1 MCGATRG
8 TLLVA
13 VHAQVG
19 PTSQFIVLHGTLVD
33 HAPLAL
39 DVETRRF
46 HDGAGPLVD
55 CDVSPRGVWGAW
67 RHEAAFTAFDSAG
80 RGGVQWETL
89 AGAGGCGEDVLAGV
103 AAGNGDGAAG
113 VILRANGAAG
123 LACAFGG
130 DSVALL
136 AQAQGDGNEPLAV
149 GRADPAVM
157 GTPLARGADDL
168 AALRKAVMTV
178 RRLVPTDTLSEID
191 VAVAAGGCPAAVC
204 RRALANK
211 ARSIPNDVARYVCTW
226 DSMGPWA
233 GMGWAAAD
241 MGAGVRGAGT
251 WTTLSW
257 RWCMRWRRWRPP
269 RPGRQTRRPALGLGL
284 GAQPSQLRRRI

>member
-8 TLLVA
+8 TLLVV

-19 PTSQFIVLHGTLVD
+19 PTSQFIVLHGALGD

-89 AGAGGCGEDVLAGV
+89 GGPDGCGEDILAGV

-113 VILRANGAAG
+113 VIVRANGAAG

-130 DSVALL
+130 DSVELL
-136 AQAQGDGNEPLAV
+136 AQALGGNEPLA
-149 GRADPAVM
+149 GGWADPAIM

-178 RRLVPTDTLSEID
+178 RRLIPTDTLSEID

-211 ARSIPNDVARYVCTW
+211 ARSIPNDVARCVCTW
-226 DSMGPWA
+226 GSAWA
-233 GMGWAAAD
+233 GLGWAAAD
-241 MGAGVRGAGT
+241 MGAGGRGAGT

-257 RWCMRWRRWRPP
+257 RWCMRWRRWRRP
-269 RPGRQTRRPALGLGL
+269 RPGRQTRRPALGLWLGL